1 VPVNGTDQLAQLGW
15 SESSEAAARWL
26 ERPGPWICEGV
37 VMPRALRKF
46 LATHPDRSPADLVI
60 FVNEQVT
67 DRVTGQVSMAKGCE
81 TVFQEILLAL
91 KATGAHVL
99 TP

>member
-1 VPVNGTDQLAQLGW
+1 
-15 SESSEAAARWL
+15 
-26 ERPGPWICEGV
+26 
-37 VMPRALRKF
+37 MPRALRKF
-46 LATHPDRSPADLVI
+46 LAAHPDRSPADLII

-67 DRVTGQVSMAKGCE
+67 DRVTGQVSMAKGCA
-81 TVFQEILLAL
+81 TVFEEILPAL